1 MRGGGAVKNNLI
13 RHLQISSRRSPLALA
28 KPPSRT

>member
-1 MRGGGAVKNNLI
+1 M
-13 RHLQISSRRSPLALA
+13 SSRSPLALA

>member
-1 MRGGGAVKNNLI
+1 M
-13 RHLQISSRRSPLALA
+13 QTSSRRSPLALA

>member
-1 MRGGGAVKNNLI
+1 MRGGGAVRFNLI
-13 RHLQISSRRSPLALA
+13 SHQQTSSRSPLALA

>member
-1 MRGGGAVKNNLI
+1 MRGRGAVRLTLI
-13 RHLQISSRRSPLALA
+13 RHQQTSSRSLLALA